1 MPNHDAFEEGDD
13 DLLDA
18 EREKPIASDPL
29 SFRPRILL
37 AEDEPDHQL
46 VISHMLR
53 DMGADVITVD
63 NGRSAV
69 DRALQATGEGNPF
82 DLILMD
88 IRMPVMGGC
97 LATRRLRDAGYRLPI
112 VALTANA
119 MTGNREKF
127 IAVGGDDYVTKPLVE
142 GALVDLVR
150 RWAKR
155 ARPRIAPE

>member
-88 IRMPVMGGC
+88 IRMPIMDGC
-97 LATRRLRDAGYRLPI
+97 RATRQLREAGYRLPV
-112 VALTANA
+112 VAMTANA
-119 MTGNREKF
+119 MMGDREKF
-127 IAVGGDDYVTKPLVE
+127 IEAGGDDYISKPFAASSLVN
-142 GALVDLVR
+142 LVK
-150 RWAKR
+150 RWASG
-155 ARPRIAPE
+155 